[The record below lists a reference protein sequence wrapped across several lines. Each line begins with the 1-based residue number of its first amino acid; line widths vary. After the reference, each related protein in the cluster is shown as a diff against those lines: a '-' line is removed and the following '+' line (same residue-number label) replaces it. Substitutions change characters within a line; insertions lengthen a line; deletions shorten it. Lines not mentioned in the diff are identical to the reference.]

1 MSTLNQVFVSL
12 LTAAVLASSTPA
24 AFAQTPAAASNT
36 PATTTTKTRQRFA
49 TKTSEDKT
57 AEANTSETNKRHGKR
72 GSEPDEVRPPVKLN
86 DSLEDVLVSDTPAST
101 SGNKSVSLEDVLVSD
116 TPSTTMAGAKTK
128 DKPTD
133 VPADTQAN
141 RHEQASEEAAVVPY
155 YNNFFNTYRLGPED
169 VVSVSVFG
177 QDRYSRSGIII
188 PPSGRISLALIPG
201 GVFVN
206 GKTVDEVAEA
216 IKKSYDEYIIDP
228 QVSVSLD
235 KASSYRYSV
244 IGDVAQPGIRLMS
257 HRMTVTEALGE
268 AGGVLQTGDR
278 SRVVVLRRQADGN
291 LKPIPVNVSAIYKG
305 KAPDVTYLV
314 PGDQV
319 IVPGNKLKS
328 FQKIMSFFPILSFA
342 RIFTGGI
349 FP

>member
-1 MSTLNQVFVSL
+1 VK
-12 LTAAVLASSTPA
+12 P
-24 AFAQTPAAASNT
+24 
-36 PATTTTKTRQRFA
+36 KT
-49 TKTSEDKT
+49 
-57 AEANTSETNKRHGKR
+57 
-72 GSEPDEVRPPVKLN
+72 N
-86 DSLEDVLVSDTPAST
+86 DSLDDVLVSDPAATTRTDANKST
-101 SGNKSVSLEDVLVSD
+101 SSLDDVLVSD
-116 TPSTTMAGAKTK
+116 APSPSANASAN
-128 DKPTD
+128 KPSD

-169 VVSVSVFG
+169 IVSVSVFG
-177 QDRYSRSGIII
+177 QDRYSRAGIII

-257 HRMTVTEALGE
+257 
-268 AGGVLQTGDR
+268 
-278 SRVVVLRRQADGN
+278 QADGN
-291 LKPIPVNVSAIYKG
+291 LKPIAVNVNAIYKG
-305 KAPDVTYLV
+305 KSPDITYLV

-328 FQKIMSFFPILSFA
+328 LQKIMTIFPILSFA

>member
-1 MSTLNQVFVSL
+1 MKVTMKTVNKFLPALIAAIILVSVS
-12 LTAAVLASSTPA
+12 AV
-24 AFAQTPAAASNT
+24 AFAQT
-36 PATTTTKTRQRFA
+36 ATADGNKTRQRFV
-49 TKTSEDKT
+49 TKDSGANQTSPQDPS
-57 AEANTSETNKRHGKR
+57 A
-72 GSEPDEVRPPVKLN
+72 RPEKPVKNETDLN
-86 DSLEDVLVSDTPAST
+86 DQTSSADAGMKNLDSALLADPA
-101 SGNKSVSLEDVLVSD
+101 
-116 TPSTTMAGAKTK
+116 AAKK
-128 DKPTD
+128 NVDGSAAAAD
-133 VPADTQAN
+133 VPEDTQAN

-169 VVSVSVFG
+169 IVSVNVFG

-206 GKTVDEVAEA
+206 GKTVDEVAET
-216 IKKSYDEYIIDP
+216 IKKRYDEYIIDP

-244 IGDVAQPGIRLMS
+244 IGDVGQPGIRMMS
-257 HRMTVTEALGE
+257 HRLTVSEAISE
-268 AGGVLQTGDR
+268 AGGVLSTGDR
-278 SRVVVLRRQADGN
+278 SKVVVLRRQADGN
-291 LKPIPVNVSAIYKG
+291 LQPIAVNLSAIYKG

-319 IVPGNKLKS
+319 VVPGNKLKS
-328 FQKIMSFFPILSFA
+328 MQKIMTFFPILSFA

-349 FP
+349 F